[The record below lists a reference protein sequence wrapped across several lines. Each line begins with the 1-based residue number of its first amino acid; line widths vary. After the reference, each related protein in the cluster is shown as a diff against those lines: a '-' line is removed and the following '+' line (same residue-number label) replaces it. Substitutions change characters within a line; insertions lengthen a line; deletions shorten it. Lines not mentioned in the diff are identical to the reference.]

1 MPAIAVGALHDHDV
15 GRAVA
20 FRVAQDRRVV
30 LPDVA
35 TEDDARART
44 LLLELQPH
52 AGGAEDVAG
61 VAEGQRHAGQHLG
74 RATVRHRLEL
84 LDRLVRVHS
93 REQRIGKAT
102 RVSIAVF
109 GLLAAV
115 ALRLALGHEG
125 AVREQDA
132 REVAARRGRVDRS
145 AEPALA
151 QQRQPPAVIDVRVA
165 QHHRVDRCGIERK
178 RLPIADV
185 GLIAALDQP
194 AVEQQRAAANG
205 EDVAGTGDFTG
216 RAVELQ
222 VHRAN
227 RLRRFAARR
236 PLRLPGGSERP
247 SPARPAAA

>member
-15 GRAVA
+15 SRAVA

-35 TEDDARART
+35 AEDDARASS

-52 AGGAEDVAG
+52 AGGAEYVAG
-61 VAEGQRHAGQHLG
+61 VAVRQGHPWKDFGRTTIRHS
-74 RATVRHRLEL
+74 LEL

-93 REQRIGKAT
+93 GEQRIGKAA

-109 GLLAAV
+109 GLFTAV
-115 ALRLALGHEG
+115 AFRLALGHEG

-132 REVAARRGRVDRS
+132 RKVAARRGRVDRS

-151 QQRQPPAVIDVRVA
+151 QQRQPSAVIDVRVA
-165 QHHRVDRCGIERK
+165 QHHRVDRFGSERK
-178 RLPIADV
+178 RLAIADV

-236 PLRLPGGSERP
+236 PLRLHDGSERP
-247 SPARPAAA
+247 PPVRPAAA